1 MVIINYSY
9 SYKLN
14 INPGQMNATPEGRR
28 LMNYELEKTSM
39 ASLKNFLSQTL
50 EVLGMWK
57 ILCDHQ
63 FHIVLQV

>member
-1 MVIINYSY
+1 M
-9 SYKLN
+9 
-14 INPGQMNATPEGRR
+14 GATPDGRR

-39 ASLKNFLSQTL
+39 AALKNFLSQSI

-63 FHIVLQV
+63 FHIILHVMLVIYEK